1 MDTVLTFGLNGA
13 ARDVALWAHRSILE
27 QQPGLA
33 KLISKLR
40 AVEGPVA
47 GSSVIAGVQ
56 SYHVTEFSLES
67 YCSLIRYLYTG
78 TIELKIH
85 LNDFAIDSP
94 PNKPFLLNCKQRP
107 AVEGL
112 FYSHT
117 SIGSDP
123 LLHTKAAAAVLKVR
137 HTTFGELFQLADCYQ
152 VRDLRGYCRARIIES
167 MDESNAMS
175 ILFGFAYRFEDLK
188 SVVLKFVVDH
198 LDKMYAGEKD
208 PFEEYKDHTE
218 RSALLADMLKL
229 KFKASA

>member
-1 MDTVLTFGLNGA
+1 MDTALTFGLNGA
-13 ARDVALWAHRSILE
+13 ARNVALWTHRSILE

-67 YCSLIRYLYTG
+67 YCSLIRYLYMG
-78 TIELKIH
+78 TIELKID
-85 LNDFAIDSP
+85 LDDFAI
-94 PNKPFLLNCKQRP
+94 
-107 AVEGL
+107 
-112 FYSHT
+112 
-117 SIGSDP
+117 
-123 LLHTKAAAAVLKVR
+123 AAAAVLKVR